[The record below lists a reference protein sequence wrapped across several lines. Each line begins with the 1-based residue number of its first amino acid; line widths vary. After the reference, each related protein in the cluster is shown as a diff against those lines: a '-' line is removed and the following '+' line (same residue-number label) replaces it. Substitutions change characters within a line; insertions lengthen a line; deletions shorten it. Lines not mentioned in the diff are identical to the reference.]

1 MDCSNDQHFLDQFK
15 KKRVKLTVNG
25 GSYVGTV
32 QCINLNKTILLEEV
46 VNADTGRKLLG
57 PTLFLGEKIKNV
69 ELPFSKNCSGP
80 ENGEK
85 SGKCEPV
92 SEELQVTDGQL
103 AVAEC
108 QPCRKYIIPDDDS
121 EFVHYVVVDQFLE
134 KFGPAIMHIKKQQV
148 IGVGANGIGLFQHE
162 RLCWIQIATKNMV
175 YLFDILN
182 LGAKAFKNGLSMIL
196 ENNSILKVVHDCRCI
211 SGCLYHQFGVTL
223 TNVFDTQVADLLYFY
238 AETGGFLPD
247 RISTL
252 QECINL
258 HLKMPFCLSS
268 LKIKTD
274 LNKVWYMR
282 PCPEVFLK
290 VMALSVTHLLPLR
303 LALLDALMLDYTAL
317 VDSYLGAYR
326 DDPIS
331 VHTGYENTGLELP
344 KELQKLESVK
354 KQRRQWALKK
364 YAMNVEGHLLRSC
377 PQVPDEPSDHSTQTP
392 GGGAPEGL
400 EMDRMG
406 VGETEGKGP
415 RGHTRVR
422 GREGSE
428 STLVEGCCVSETSD
442 QTGAQGK
449 TGYNNDAAEEM
460 WDISDSMKNLSCSAR
475 SILFQG
481 NPTDERFQI
490 PKERAMEGDLPFFL
504 EESRPIQIA
513 VEKQCERLEEGC
525 KVSTSKEE
533 KSAFPYLSIRRDL
546 HFLKSDASEG
556 VNRAKKP
563 QLMGRNLEI

>member
-1 MDCSNDQHFLDQFK
+1 HSDFTEQMDCSNDQHFLDQFK

-85 SGKCEPV
+85 SVSPLNKFPV
-92 SEELQVTDGQL
+92 KLSL
-103 AVAEC
+103 
-108 QPCRKYIIPDDDS
+108 YDDS

-274 LNKVWYMR
+274 LNKTVASSSCHQMVWYMR

-377 PQVPDEPSDHSTQTP
+377 PQVPDEPSDHS
-392 GGGAPEGL
+392 
-400 EMDRMG
+400 
-406 VGETEGKGP
+406 
-415 RGHTRVR
+415 
-422 GREGSE
+422 
-428 STLVEGCCVSETSD
+428 
-442 QTGAQGK
+442 
-449 TGYNNDAAEEM
+449 
-460 WDISDSMKNLSCSAR
+460 
-475 SILFQG
+475 
-481 NPTDERFQI
+481 
-490 PKERAMEGDLPFFL
+490 
-504 EESRPIQIA
+504 
-513 VEKQCERLEEGC
+513 
-525 KVSTSKEE
+525 
-533 KSAFPYLSIRRDL
+533 
-546 HFLKSDASEG
+546 
-556 VNRAKKP
+556 
-563 QLMGRNLEI
+563 